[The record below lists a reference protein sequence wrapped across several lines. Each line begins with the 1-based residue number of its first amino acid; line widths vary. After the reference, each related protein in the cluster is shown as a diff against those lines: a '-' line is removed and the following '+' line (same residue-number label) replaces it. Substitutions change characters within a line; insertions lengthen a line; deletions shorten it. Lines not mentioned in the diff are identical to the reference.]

1 MCELPAV
8 GTSRSG
14 RRGMG
19 GLEEEAGQEAGDGEG
34 RGGLEAER
42 AEICARIGGAD
53 CLMQT
58 DGSGQPQL
66 RLVGRTCDPVLG
78 E

>member
-19 GLEEEAGQEAGDGEG
+19 GPEEEVGQEAGQ
-34 RGGLEAER
+34 GGLEAER
-42 AEICARIGGAD
+42 AEICARVGGAD

-78 E
+78 A